1 MKNMEQLTIG
11 QLAKKVGVRTS
22 TLRFYEDEGV
32 LIPSGRTDAG
42 YRLYSPDAIQRVEM
56 IHRAQ
61 RLGFSLSDIRPLLD
75 GWDAGDL
82 SDQTILEIA
91 ENRYLAL
98 EKQVTERLVL
108 QHELELFLQD
118 LNRRNKGSS
127 PDNDF
132 DKLLERVCAD
142 PTQKSSARFM
152 IDWLMEQAGCNLTT
166 ENGRNILN
174 RLQEQHIHVWQEGDA
189 YNILFVSDDPQV
201 EQALRELADLEA
213 NCDTHANTDSHFNHD
228 DEGYLFTA
236 KGEFA
241 FIFARLFLILG
252 K

>member
-1 MKNMEQLTIG
+1 MKIEQLTIG
-11 QLAKKVGVRTS
+11 QLAKQAGVRTS
-22 TLRFYEDEGV
+22 TLRFYEEEG
-32 LIPSGRTDAG
+32 LLAPSARSDAG
-42 YRLYSPDAIQRVEM
+42 YRLYPPEAIRRIEM

-82 SDQTILEIA
+82 NDQTILEIA
-91 ENRYLAL
+91 ENRYFAL

-108 QHELELFLQD
+108 QHELGLFLQD
-118 LNRRNKGSS
+118 LNRRKKNDLSS
-127 PDNDF
+127 NAF

-152 IDWLMEQAGCNLTT
+152 LDWLMEQAGCNLTS
-166 ENGRNILN
+166 EHGRAILN
-174 RLQEQHIHVWQEGDA
+174 HLQGQHVHVWQEGDS

-213 NCDTHANTDSHFNHD
+213 NCDTHAHTASHYNHN
-228 DEGYLFTA
+228 DEGYLFTTQ
-236 KGEFA
+236 GDFA
-241 FIFARLFLILG
+241 FIFARLFLVLG

>member
-1 MKNMEQLTIG
+1 MKTEQLTIG
-11 QLAKKVGVRTS
+11 RLAKKAGVRTS
-22 TLRFYEDEGV
+22 TLRFYEEEG
-32 LIPSGRTDAG
+32 LLTPSDRTEAG
-42 YRLYSPDAIQRVEM
+42 YRLYPPEALHRIEM

-82 SDQTILEIA
+82 SNQTILEIA

-118 LNRRNKGSS
+118 LNKRKKNDS
-127 PDNDF
+127 PDNAF

-152 IDWLMEQAGCNLTT
+152 LDWLMEQAGCNLTT
-166 ENGRNILN
+166 EAGRKILN
-174 RLQEQHIHVWQEGDA
+174 QLQAQHIHVWQDGDA
-189 YNILFVSDDPQV
+189 YRILFVSDDPRV
-201 EQALRELADLEA
+201 EQALRELAELES
-213 NCDTHANTDSHFNHD
+213 NCDTHANTNSHFNHD

-236 KGEFA
+236 KGDSA
-241 FIFARLFLILG
+241 FIFARLFLVLG

>member
-1 MKNMEQLTIG
+1 MKKIEQLTIG
-11 QLAKKVGVRTS
+11 QLARKVGVRTS
-22 TLRFYEDEGV
+22 TLRFYEVEG
-32 LIPSGRTDAG
+32 LLAPTDRTDAG
-42 YRLYSPDAIQRVEM
+42 YRLYSHEAIQRIEM

-61 RLGFSLSDIRPLLD
+61 RLGFSLSDIRPLLE

-82 SDQTILEIA
+82 SNQTILEIA

-108 QHELELFLQD
+108 QHELGLFLQD
-118 LNRRNKGSS
+118 LNRRNRS
-127 PDNDF
+127 DINDSAF
-132 DKLLERVCAD
+132 DRLLERVCAD

-166 ENGRNILN
+166 ESGRNILA
-174 RLQEQHIHVWQEGDA
+174 RLQGQHVHVWQENDT
-189 YNILFVSDDPQV
+189 YNILFVSDDPKV
-201 EQALRELADLEA
+201 EKALRELADLEA
-213 NCDTHANTDSHFNHD
+213 NCNTHANTDSHFNHD

-241 FIFARLFLILG
+241 FIFARLFLVLG

>member
-1 MKNMEQLTIG
+1 MKTKQLTIG

-22 TLRFYEDEGV
+22 TLRFYEEEG
-32 LIPSGRTDAG
+32 LLAPSDRTEAG
-42 YRLYSPDAIQRVEM
+42 YRLYPREAIHRVEM

-61 RLGFSLSDIRPLLD
+61 RLGFSLSDIRPLLE

-82 SDQTILEIA
+82 SNQTILEIA

-118 LNRRNKGSS
+118 LNKRKRNDS
-127 PDNDF
+127 PDSAF

-152 IDWLMEQAGCNLTT
+152 LDWLMAQAGCNLTT
-166 ENGRNILN
+166 EIGREILK
-174 RLQEQHIHVWQEGDA
+174 RLQGQHIHVWQDRDA
-189 YNILFVSDDPQV
+189 YRILFVSNDPQV
-201 EQALRELADLEA
+201 EQALRDLADLES
-213 NCDTHANTDSHFNHD
+213 NCDTHANADSKFNHD

-241 FIFARLFLILG
+241 FIFARLFLVLS

>member
-32 LIPSGRTDAG
+32 LIPSDRTDAG

-127 PDNDF
+127 PDNAF

>member
-1 MKNMEQLTIG
+1 MKTGQLTIG
-11 QLAKKVGVRTS
+11 QLARRVGVRTS
-22 TLRFYEDEGV
+22 TLRFYEDEGLLV
-32 LIPSGRTDAG
+32 PSDRTDAG
-42 YRLYSPDAIQRVEM
+42 YRLYSPEAIHRIEM

-91 ENRYLAL
+91 EKRYLTL

-108 QHELELFLQD
+108 QHELGLFLQD
-118 LNRRNKGSS
+118 LNRRNRSNIS
-127 PDNDF
+127 DNAF

-166 ENGRNILN
+166 ESGRNILN
-174 RLQEQHIHVWQEGDA
+174 RLQGQHIHVWQNDDR

-201 EQALRELADLEA
+201 EQALREMADLEA
-213 NCDTHANTDSHFNHD
+213 NCDTHANTDSHFAHN

-241 FIFARLFLILG
+241 FIFARLFLVLG

>member
-1 MKNMEQLTIG
+1 MKTGLLTIG
-11 QLAKKVGVRTS
+11 QLAKRVGVRTS
-22 TLRFYEDEGV
+22 TLRFYEDEGLLV
-32 LIPSGRTDAG
+32 PSDRTDAG
-42 YRLYSPDAIQRVEM
+42 YRLYSPEAIHRIEM

-91 ENRYLAL
+91 EKRYLAL

-108 QHELELFLQD
+108 QHELGLFLQD
-118 LNRRNKGSS
+118 LNRRNRSNNS
-127 PDNDF
+127 DNAF

-166 ENGRNILN
+166 ESGRNILN
-174 RLQEQHIHVWQEGDA
+174 RLQGQHIHVWQNDDR

-213 NCDTHANTDSHFNHD
+213 NCDTHANTDSHFDHN
-228 DEGYLFTA
+228 DEGYLFTT

-241 FIFARLFLILG
+241 FIFARLFLVLG

>member
-1 MKNMEQLTIG
+1 MKMEQLTIG
-11 QLAKKVGVRTS
+11 QLAKRVGVRTS
-22 TLRFYEDEGV
+22 TLRFYEDEGLLV
-32 LIPSGRTDAG
+32 PSDRTAAG
-42 YRLYSPDAIQRVEM
+42 YRLYSPEAIHRIEM

-91 ENRYLAL
+91 ESRYLAL

-118 LNRRNKGSS
+118 INRRKKNDT
-127 PDNDF
+127 PDNAF

-152 IDWLMEQAGCNLTT
+152 LDWLMEQAGCNLTT
-166 ENGRNILN
+166 ESGRNILN
-174 RLQEQHIHVWQEGDA
+174 RLQGQHVHIWQDA
-189 YNILFVSDDPQV
+189 DKYNILFVSDDPEV
-201 EQALRELADLEA
+201 EKALRELAVLEA

-228 DEGYLFTA
+228 EEGFLFTT

-241 FIFARLFLILG
+241 FIFARLFLVLG

>member
-1 MKNMEQLTIG
+1 MKTEKLTIG
-11 QLAKKVGVRTS
+11 QLAKKAGVRTS
-22 TLRFYEDEGV
+22 TLRFYENEG
-32 LIPSGRTDAG
+32 LLMPSGRTDAG
-42 YRLYSPDAIQRVEM
+42 YRLYSPEAIHRIEM

-61 RLGFSLSDIRPLLD
+61 RLGFSLSDIRPLLN

-91 ENRYLAL
+91 EKRYLAL

-108 QHELELFLQD
+108 QHELGLFLQD
-118 LNRRNKGSS
+118 LNQRNRKNTF
-127 PDNDF
+127 DNAF

-142 PTQKSSARFM
+142 PNQKSSARFM

-166 ENGRNILN
+166 ESGRNILA
-174 RLQEQHIHVWQEGDA
+174 RLQGQHVHVWQDGDT
-189 YNILFVSDDPQV
+189 YNILFVSDDPKV
-201 EQALRELADLEA
+201 ELALRDLADLEA
-213 NCDTHANTDSHFNHD
+213 NCDTHANTDSYFNHD

-241 FIFARLFLILG
+241 FIFARLFLVLG

>member
-1 MKNMEQLTIG
+1 MKNGQLTIG
-11 QLAKKVGVRTS
+11 QLAKKAGVRTS
-22 TLRFYEDEGV
+22 TLRFYEEEG
-32 LIPSGRTDAG
+32 LLAPSDRTDAG
-42 YRLYSPDAIQRVEM
+42 YRLYPAEALHRIEL

-61 RLGFSLSDIRPLLD
+61 RLGFSLADIRPLLD

-118 LNRRNKGSS
+118 LNRRKKKNL
-127 PDNDF
+127 PENAF

-142 PTQKSSARFM
+142 PTQKSSAPFM
-152 IDWLMEQAGCNLTT
+152 LDWLMEQAGCNLTT
-166 ENGRNILN
+166 ENGRGILN
-174 RLQEQHIHVWQEGDA
+174 RLQGQHIHVWQDGDA
-189 YNILFVSDDPQV
+189 FRILFVSDDPQV

-213 NCDTHANTDSHFNHD
+213 NCETHANTESRFHHD
-228 DEGYLFTA
+228 EEGFLFTA
-236 KGEFA
+236 RGEFA

-252 K
+252 R

>member
-1 MKNMEQLTIG
+1 MKSDNLTIG
-11 QLAKKVGVRTS
+11 QLAKRAGVRTS
-22 TLRFYEDEGV
+22 TLRFYENEG
-32 LIPSGRTDAG
+32 LLTPSGRTDAG
-42 YRLYSPDAIQRVEM
+42 YRLYSLEAVQRIEM

-75 GWDAGDL
+75 GWDVSDL

-118 LNRRNKGSS
+118 LNRRKKAGS
-127 PDNDF
+127 PDNAF

-142 PTQKSSARFM
+142 PTQKSSAHFM
-152 IDWLMEQAGCNLTT
+152 LNWLMEQAHCNLTT
-166 ENGRNILN
+166 ESGREILN
-174 RLQEQHIHVWQEGDA
+174 RLQGQHVHVWQEGDT
-189 YNILFVSDDPQV
+189 YNILFVSNDPQV
-201 EQALRELADLEA
+201 EQALRELAALEA
-213 NCDTHANTDSHFNHD
+213 NCDTHSNTDSHFNHD

-241 FIFARLFLILG
+241 FIFARLFLVLG

>member
-1 MKNMEQLTIG
+1 MNSNLLTIG
-11 QLAKKVGVRTS
+11 QLAKKAGVRTS
-22 TLRFYEDEGV
+22 SLRFYEAEGL
-32 LIPSGRTDAG
+32 LIPSTRTDAG
-42 YRLYSPDAIQRVEM
+42 YRLYPPEALQRIEM

-61 RLGFSLSDIRPLLD
+61 RLGFSLADIRPLLE

-82 SDQTILEIA
+82 SNQTILEIA

-118 LNRRNKGSS
+118 LNRRKKTDT
-127 PDNDF
+127 PDSAF

-152 IDWLMEQAGCNLTT
+152 LDWLMEQAGCNLTS
-166 ENGRNILN
+166 ESGRNILS
-174 RLQEQHIHVWQEGDA
+174 RLEGQHVHVWQENEA
-189 YNILFVSDDPQV
+189 YNILFVSDDPKV
-201 EQALRELADLEA
+201 GEALHELADLEA
-213 NCDTHANTDSHFNHD
+213 NCDTHANTDSHFDHD

-241 FIFARLFLILG
+241 FIFARLFLVLG

>member
-1 MKNMEQLTIG
+1 MEAEQLTIG
-11 QLAKKVGVRTS
+11 QLAKRVGVRTS
-22 TLRFYEDEGV
+22 TLRFYEDEG
-32 LIPSGRTDAG
+32 LLMPSGRTNAG
-42 YRLYSPDAIQRVEM
+42 YRLYPPEAIHRIEM

-61 RLGFSLSDIRPLLD
+61 QLGFSLSDIRPLLN
-75 GWDAGDL
+75 GWDASDL

-98 EKQVTERLVL
+98 EKQVTEKLVL

-118 LNRRNKGSS
+118 LNRRKKAGS
-127 PDNDF
+127 PDNAF

-142 PTQKSSARFM
+142 PTQKSSAHFM
-152 IDWLMEQAGCNLTT
+152 LNWLMEQAHCNLTT
-166 ENGRNILN
+166 ESGRNILN
-174 RLQEQHIHVWQEGDA
+174 RLQGQHVHVWQEGDA
-189 YNILFVSDDPQV
+189 YNILFVSNDPQV
-201 EQALRELADLEA
+201 ENALRELADLES
-213 NCDTHANTDSHFNHD
+213 NCDTHANTDSRFNHD

-241 FIFARLFLILG
+241 FIFARLFLVLG

>member
-1 MKNMEQLTIG
+1 MNNKQLTIG

-22 TLRFYEDEGV
+22 TLRFYEDEGL
-32 LIPSGRTDAG
+32 LIPSDRTEAG
-42 YRLYSPDAIQRVEM
+42 YRIYSMEAIHRIEM

-82 SDQTILEIA
+82 SNQTILEIA

-118 LNRRNKGSS
+118 LNKRKKNDT
-127 PDNDF
+127 PDNAF
-132 DKLLERVCAD
+132 DRLLERVCAD

-152 IDWLMEQAGCNLTT
+152 LDWLMEQAGCNLTT
-166 ENGRNILN
+166 EAGRKILN
-174 RLQEQHIHVWQEGDA
+174 QLQGQHIHVWQDGDT
-189 YNILFVSDDPQV
+189 YRILFVTDDPQV
-201 EQALRELADLEA
+201 EQALRELAELES

-241 FIFARLFLILG
+241 FIFARLFLVLG

>member
-1 MKNMEQLTIG
+1 MNSEQLTIG

-22 TLRFYEDEGV
+22 TLRFYEDEGL
-32 LIPSGRTDAG
+32 LIPSDRTEAG
-42 YRLYSPDAIQRVEM
+42 YRLYSPEAIHRIEM

-118 LNRRNKGSS
+118 LNRRNKNNT
-127 PDNDF
+127 PDNAF

-166 ENGRNILN
+166 ESGRGILA
-174 RLQEQHIHVWQEGDA
+174 RLQGQHIHVWQEGDI
-189 YNILFVSDDPQV
+189 YKILFVSDDPQV

-213 NCDTHANTDSHFNHD
+213 NCETHANPDSHFSYD

-236 KGEFA
+236 NGEFA
-241 FIFARLFLILG
+241 FIFARLFLVLG